1 MTGVFSFNAFRRFDV
16 SAMADDD
23 DYDVLGEEW
32 VACSRFFVFSPW
44 V

>member
-23 DYDVLGEEW
+23 DDVLGEEW